1 MTPRKYGK
9 AASWSVVFA
18 FILFNQNAP
27 LCIRVNGFLY
37 SKVPTSATKSNSRR
51 FSSIGGGGDD
61 SDGGPPP
68 PNDDGLGD
76 LGDFLDPNRKE
87 SENLQRA
94 REFISET
101 SLPISFDT
109 AEEEGSAFSSKKQAS
124 DPEEENEQEIDPVSN
139 VEEPKDSIQS
149 ALVQSFGSP
158 TSPSSLFGSGSGDLT
173 PDLLAKNP
181 YMDVVSRL
189 SPSELISK
197 FTASANPRVQEAVRS
212 TILGLIGSLPKM
224 AFETTTITT
233 GQRLASLMFQLQ
245 MTGYMFKNA
254 EYRLSLSQSLGMS
267 TTNPQASSFL
277 LSGSGLDQDHED
289 DEDESPLSKG
299 KVKGK
304 LKIRVGGLFGDNT
317 LLNDGSG
324 KSKDDEN
331 DKDFSTEGTDKLE
344 MEVDAEAYLSELRS
358 EVSQLRDELSQT
370 RQAKEEAIRKDLLLY
385 IRTLPAQELRS
396 LTDTMSQDVLVCM
409 KGLGKW

>member
-1 MTPRKYGK
+1 M
-9 AASWSVVFA
+9 
-18 FILFNQNAP
+18 
-27 LCIRVNGFLY
+27 NGFLY

-254 EYRLSLSQSLGMS
+254 EYRLSLSQSLGMT

-304 LKIRVGGLFGDNT
+304 LKMERFILILKKIYRNV
-317 LLNDGSG
+317 
-324 KSKDDEN
+324 KISKQ
-331 DKDFSTEGTDKLE
+331 K
-344 MEVDAEAYLSELRS
+344 
-358 EVSQLRDELSQT
+358 
-370 RQAKEEAIRKDLLLY
+370 RQN
-385 IRTLPAQELRS
+385 
-396 LTDTMSQDVLVCM
+396 
-409 KGLGKW
+409 